1 MGSRASSER
10 PRQLATVA
18 TGNSPHQSCWQL
30 LKLKYRTLLRTLKG
44 WYTVVYLVSQS
55 GLVKSDWSVT
65 QKCSTT
71 KGLMEPLSGNFYL
84 LVTRFENEISRAI
97 TISSWTSVR
106 I

>member
-1 MGSRASSER
+1 MGAGEWVVG
-10 PRQLATVA
+10 PVPKDLGNWQLATVA

-65 QKCSTT
+65 QKWSTGRPAGEQ
-71 KGLMEPLSGNFYL
+71 K
-84 LVTRFENEISRAI
+84 V
-97 TISSWTSVR
+97 
-106 I
+106 